1 MTDEDIDNLQAG
13 RELDALIAEKVMGW
27 IWRACPDTFRPGRPW
42 CRWLT
47 EPDRNLPKWDGV
59 TEMRVDDLYDEESSV
74 LQYSTDIA
82 AAWLVV
88 EKIIASDT
96 DFELEHRSPEW
107 RAGYRYWNGEWN
119 QSAEGKRLC
128 LVSAAFLLN
137 ALPHPYV
144 PVLLNFFFS

>member
-1 MTDEDIDNLQAG
+1 MTHDDIDKLEAG
-13 RELDALIAEKVMGW
+13 RETDALIAEKVMVW
-27 IWRACPDTFRPGRPW
+27 IWRACPDTFRPGPPW

-88 EKIIASDT
+88 EKIIASDI

-107 RAGYRYWNGEWN
+107 RAGYRYWNGDWN
-119 QSAEGKRLC
+119 ESADGETPMLAICR
-128 LVSAAFLLN
+128 F
-137 ALPHPYV
+137 ALKAIAQR
-144 PVLLNFFFS
+144 